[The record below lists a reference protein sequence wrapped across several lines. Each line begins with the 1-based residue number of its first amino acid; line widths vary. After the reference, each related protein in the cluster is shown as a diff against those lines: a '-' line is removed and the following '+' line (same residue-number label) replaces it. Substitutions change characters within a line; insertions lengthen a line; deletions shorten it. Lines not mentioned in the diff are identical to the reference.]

1 MVAVSHAVLEA
12 AAPKAVADWLDA
24 LSGVYPAEDR
34 RAFEAAL
41 AYARERCGTERGR
54 DGEPLIDRA
63 MEGRPR

>member
-1 MVAVSHAVLEA
+1 MVAVSHAILEK

-24 LSGVYPAEDR
+24 LSGAYPAEDH

-54 DGEPLIDRA
+54 DGELLIDRA
-63 MEGRPR
+63 I